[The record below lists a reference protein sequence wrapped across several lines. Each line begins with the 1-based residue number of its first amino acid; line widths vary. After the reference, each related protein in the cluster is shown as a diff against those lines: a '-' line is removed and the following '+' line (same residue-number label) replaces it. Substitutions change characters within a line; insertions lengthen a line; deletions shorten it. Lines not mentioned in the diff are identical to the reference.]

1 MFHFLGFLFIII
13 IAILLI
19 GLSIIG
25 TVIRSVFGL
34 GGAVHRALT
43 GMTTEITNPEGDILL
58 MTDSN
63 QALLPMKSR
72 TQELKKPPHTTDTKN
87 YSPKMKEST

>member
-19 GLSIIG
+19 GLS
-25 TVIRSVFGL
+25 
-34 GGAVHRALT
+34 
-43 GMTTEITNPEGDILL
+43 TNPEGDILL

-72 TQELKKPPHTTDTKN
+72 TQELKKPPRTTDTKN

>member
-25 TVIRSVFGL
+25 TVIRSIFGL
-34 GGAVHRALT
+34 GSRRSSNTYRNDNGNYQSGPFLLRPARTCLCKRTDGRGAEYAVF
-43 GMTTEITNPEGDILL
+43 P
-58 MTDSN
+58 
-63 QALLPMKSR
+63 
-72 TQELKKPPHTTDTKN
+72 
-87 YSPKMKEST
+87 

>member
-34 GGAVHRALT
+34 GGRRSSST
-43 GMTTEITNPEGDILL
+43 YRNDNGNYQSGRGYSL

-72 TQELKKPPHTTDTKN
+72 TQELKKPPRTTDTKN